1 MKHKPDLPPVTDAH
15 RLAAFAAMH
24 WGAMTYEA
32 AIKFD
37 TRRRVIECRAHH
49 IRTQEWIRTQERTV
63 APVLRCIAGVDGHP
77 LKWTTQ
83 LTPGALQAV
92 TQHDFVNQP

>member
-1 MKHKPDLPPVTDAH
+1 M
-15 RLAAFAAMH
+15 
-24 WGAMTYEA
+24 
-32 AIKFD
+32 
-37 TRRRVIECRAHH
+37 
-49 IRTQEWIRTQERTV
+49 QERTV

-92 TQHDFVNQP
+92 TQHDFVNHP